1 MAAQTSQEEQK
12 RRRRKRL
19 LKGLLL
25 GGAAV
30 GIPAL
35 ANAVI
40 ARRIRRL
47 PAAGWGTAHRYAW
60 RYGEIRFQL
69 LGEGDPILLLHSFG
83 PGYSGE
89 EWRQAAQF
97 LAERHTVYVPDLIGW
112 GRSEKPQIDFDGELY
127 MRLILDF
134 LEDVVRRRAT
144 VVGAGLSAAYAV
156 QVAADRPELVR
167 ALGLVVP
174 AGIDVNEDEPDVKDA
189 LVYRLLRLP
198 VLGTSALNLYTSRA
212 GLGHYLRREA
222 YRAPERVDAAAIDQ
236 LYRFSHQPGAH
247 GALAAYLSG
256 YSNHRARRA
265 LQRLESPP
273 WLAWGRHANSPPVES
288 ADLWLHHQPSAE
300 LEVFEDSGNLP
311 HFEQADAL
319 CRKLESFLSALAA

>member
-1 MAAQTSQEEQK
+1 MAAQTSQQEQK
-12 RRRRKRL
+12 RKRRRRL

-69 LGEGDPILLLHSFG
+69 LGDGDPLVLLHSFG
-83 PGYSGE
+83 PGHSGE

-97 LAERHTVYVPDLIGW
+97 LAERHAVYVPDLIGW
-112 GRSEKPQIDFDGELY
+112 GRSDKPHIEYDGELY

-134 LEDVVRRRAT
+134 LEDVVRRRAA

-174 AGIDVNEDEPDVKDA
+174 AGIDVHSDEPDVKDA

-198 VLGTSALNLYTSRA
+198 VLGTSALNLYTSRS

-222 YRAPERVDAAAIDQ
+222 YGAPERVDAAAIDQ

-265 LQRLESPP
+265 LQRLESAP
-273 WLAWGRHANSPPVES
+273 WLAWGRHATSPPVES
-288 ADLWLHHQPSAE
+288 ADLWLHHQQSAA

-311 HFEQADAL
+311 HLEQADAF

>member
-1 MAAQTSQEEQK
+1 MAAETSQQEQK
-12 RRRRKRL
+12 RNRRRRL
-19 LKGLLL
+19 LRGLLL

-40 ARRIRRL
+40 ARRHQRL
-47 PAAGWGTAHRYAW
+47 PGVHWGTAHRYAW

-69 LGEGDPILLLHSFG
+69 LGDGDPLVLLHSFG
-83 PGYSGE
+83 PGHSGE
-89 EWRQAAQF
+89 EWRSAAPL
-97 LAERHTVYVPDLIGW
+97 LAGRHAVYVPDLIGW
-112 GRSEKPQIDFDGELY
+112 GRSDKPHIEYDGELY
-127 MRLILDF
+127 LRLVLDF

-167 ALGLVVP
+167 SLGLVVP
-174 AGIDVNEDEPDVKDA
+174 GGLDVHGDEPDVKDA

-198 VLGTSALNLYTSRA
+198 VLGTSALNLYTSRT
-212 GLGHYLRREA
+212 GLSHYLRREA
-222 YRAPERVDAAAIDQ
+222 FSAPERVDAAAIDR
-236 LYRFSHQPGAH
+236 LYRASHQPGAH

-256 YSNHRARRA
+256 YSNHRSRRA

-273 WLAWGRHANSPPVES
+273 WLAWGRHATSPPVES
-288 ADLWLHHQPSAE
+288 ADLWLQHQPSAA

-311 HFEQADAL
+311 HLEQADAF
-319 CRKLESFLSALAA
+319 CRKLDSHLSALAA

>member
-1 MAAQTSQEEQK
+1 MAAQTSQQEQK

-47 PAAGWGTAHRYAW
+47 PAARWGTAHRYAW

-69 LGEGDPILLLHSFG
+69 LGEGDPLVLLHSFG
-83 PGYSGE
+83 PGHSGE
-89 EWRQAAQF
+89 EWRRAAGH
-97 LAERHTVYVPDLIGW
+97 LAGRYAVYVPDLLGW
-112 GRSEKPQIDFDGELY
+112 GRSDKPKIDYDGELY
-127 MRLILDF
+127 IRLIHDF
-134 LEDVVRRRAT
+134 LEDVVRGRAA

-174 AGIDVNEDEPDVKDA
+174 AGIDVHGDEPDVKDA

-222 YRAPERVDAAAIDQ
+222 YGAPDRVDAAAIDR

-247 GALAAYLSG
+247 RALAAYLSG
-256 YSNHRARRA
+256 YLNHRARRA
-265 LQRLESPP
+265 LARLKTSP
-273 WLAWGRHANSPPVES
+273 WLAWGRHATSPPVES
-288 ADLWLHHQPSAE
+288 ADLWLHQLPAAE

-311 HFEQADAL
+311 HLEQAEPF
-319 CRKLESFLSALAA
+319 CRKLEGYLSALAA

>member
-1 MAAQTSQEEQK
+1 MAAQTSQQEQK

-35 ANAVI
+35 ANAMI
-40 ARRIRRL
+40 ARRSRGL
-47 PAAGWGTAHRYAW
+47 PPARWGAAHRYAW

-69 LGEGDPILLLHSFG
+69 LGEGDPLLLLHSFG
-83 PGYSGE
+83 PGHSGE
-89 EWRQAAQF
+89 EWRDAAGF

-112 GRSEKPQIDFDGELY
+112 GRSEKPRIDYDGELY
-127 MRLILDF
+127 MRLVRDF
-134 LEDVVRRRAT
+134 LDDVVRRRAA

-167 ALGLVVP
+167 ALALVVP
-174 AGIDVNEDEPDVKDA
+174 AGIDVHGDEPDVKDA

-198 VLGTSALNLYTSRA
+198 ILGTSALNLYTSRA

-222 YRAPERVDAAAIDQ
+222 YAAPDRVDATAVDRH
-236 LYRFSHQPGAH
+236 YRLSHQPGAH
-247 GALAAYLSG
+247 AALAAYLSG
-256 YSNHRARRA
+256 YSNHRAQRA
-265 LQRLESPP
+265 LGRLESPP
-273 WLAWGRHANSPPVES
+273 WLAWGRHANAPPVES
-288 ADLWLHHQPSAE
+288 ADLWLQHQPSAE

-311 HFEQADAL
+311 HLEQADAF
-319 CRKLESFLSALAA
+319 CRKLESYLSARAA

>member
-1 MAAQTSQEEQK
+1 MAAQTSQQEQK

-40 ARRIRRL
+40 ARRSRRL
-47 PAAGWGTAHRYAW
+47 PAAAWGTAHRYAW
-60 RYGEIRFQL
+60 RYGEIRFQM
-69 LGEGDPILLLHSFG
+69 LGSGDPLLLLHSFG
-83 PGYSGE
+83 PGHSGE
-89 EWRQAAQF
+89 EWRHAAGF

-112 GRSEKPQIDFDGELY
+112 GRSEKPTIDYDGELY

-134 LEDVVRRRAT
+134 LEDVVRGRAG

-156 QVAADRPELVR
+156 QVAADRPELVS

-174 AGIDVNEDEPDVKDA
+174 AGIDLHGDEPDVKDA

-198 VLGTSALNLYTSRA
+198 ILGTSALNLYTSRA

-222 YRAPERVDAAAIDQ
+222 YGAPDRVDAAAIDQ

-265 LQRLESPP
+265 LGRLESAP

-288 ADLWLHHQPSAE
+288 ADLWLHHQPGAE

-311 HFEQADAL
+311 HLEQADAF
-319 CRKLESFLSALAA
+319 CRKLESYLPTLAA

>member
-1 MAAQTSQEEQK
+1 MAAQTSQQEQK
-12 RRRRKRL
+12 RKRRRRL

-40 ARRIRRL
+40 ARRTRRL
-47 PAAGWGTAHRYAW
+47 PAAGWGSAQRYAW
-60 RYGEIRFQL
+60 RYGEIRFQK
-69 LGEGDPILLLHSFG
+69 LGEGDPLLLLHSFG
-83 PGYSGE
+83 PGHGSE
-89 EWRQAAQF
+89 EWRAAAQF
-97 LAERHTVYVPDLIGW
+97 LAARHTVYVPDLIGW
-112 GRSEKPQIDFDGELY
+112 GRSEKPQIDYDGELY

-134 LEDVVRRRAT
+134 LEDVVRRRAV

-156 QVAADRPELVR
+156 QVAADRPELVH

-174 AGIDVNEDEPDVKDA
+174 AGIDVHGDEPDVKDA

-212 GLGHYLRREA
+212 GLSHYLRREA
-222 YRAPERVDAAAIDQ
+222 YGAPDRVDAAAIDQ
-236 LYRFSHQPGAH
+236 HYRISHQPGAH

-273 WLAWGRHANSPPVES
+273 WLAWGRRSNSPPVES

-311 HFEQADAL
+311 HLEQPDVF
-319 CRKLESFLSALAA
+319 CRKLERYLSALAA